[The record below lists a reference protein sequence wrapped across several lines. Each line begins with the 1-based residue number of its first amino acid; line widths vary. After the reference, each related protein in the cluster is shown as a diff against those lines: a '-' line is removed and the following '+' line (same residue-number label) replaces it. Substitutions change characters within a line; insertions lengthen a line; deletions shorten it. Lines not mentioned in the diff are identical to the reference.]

1 MEKFI
6 GDRDDRQRFHLLG
19 YAEPGPTMS
28 RRHRVSACTL
38 SLTRLEI
45 AHGVQYNRNPRGH
58 QAGRHW
64 QGGWKIGCWRVM
76 IEIEKILRC
85 DFFFSPP
92 TNNKL
97 VTAATREEGT
107 SLN

>member
-1 MEKFI
+1 MVCNTTEI
-6 GDRDDRQRFHLLG
+6 
-19 YAEPGPTMS
+19 PS
-28 RRHRVSACTL
+28 R
-38 SLTRLEI
+38 
-45 AHGVQYNRNPRGH
+45 H
-58 QAGRHW
+58 QASR